1 VRRARADNRLRC
13 REHKPTRCNTEQR
26 CNTVQPVR
34 AVVGRQSGLQV
45 VAVAVEVWGAST
57 AATELLGAVCA
68 AVIPAA
74 LSSSLP
80 PSEQVDLLAALSHLC
95 QR

>member
-1 VRRARADNRLRC
+1 M
-13 REHKPTRCNTEQR
+13 
-26 CNTVQPVR
+26 
-34 AVVGRQSGLQV
+34 QV

-57 AATELLGAVCA
+57 AATELLAAVCA

>member
-1 VRRARADNRLRC
+1 MAHSPTAPDECARASDSRRRC
-13 REHKPTRCNTEQR
+13 C
-26 CNTVQPVR
+26 
-34 AVVGRQSGLQV
+34 VGSQV

-57 AATELLGAVCA
+57 AATELLAGICA

-74 LSSSLP
+74 LTSSLP
-80 PSEQVDLLAALSHLC
+80 ASEQVDLLAALSHLC